1 MMKARKPPEKLWTSI
16 TVPSHTHLFRCTG
29 VQVYRCQVYR
39 CAGVQVYRFTGV
51 KVYRCQVQVHRSPT
65 HLLQV
70 SR

>member
-16 TVPSHTHLFRCTG
+16 TVPSHTHLFRCTVQVSRYPG
-29 VQVYRCQVYR
+29 VQMY
-39 CAGVQVYRFTGV
+39 
-51 KVYRCQVQVHRSPT
+51 RSPT